1 MQLKENER
9 IDDLGINNLKI
20 VQNTNYFC
28 FGTDSV
34 LLANFIE
41 KSSKTDLVLDLCS
54 GSGVIPIIY
63 SAKYNYDKIFSI
75 EVQDEMYE
83 LLEKN
88 VKLNNLENEIIC
100 LKENILNISSIRSK
114 IEEITKKNTVNVI
127 TVNPPY
133 KPKGSGVINENKI
146 KYIARHEEMCSLE
159 DIFKVSSNLLESKRK
174 AIFST

>member
-1 MQLKENER
+1 
-9 IDDLGINNLKI
+9 
-20 VQNTNYFC
+20 
-28 FGTDSV
+28 
-34 LLANFIE
+34 
-41 KSSKTDLVLDLCS
+41 
-54 GSGVIPIIY
+54 
-63 SAKYNYDKIFSI
+63 
-75 EVQDEMYE
+75 
-83 LLEKN
+83 KN